1 MLFKKVYS
9 SLSLAWEYIHYI
21 ADAIQEK
28 VAGIVANKKIIAML
42 SNGSQARKTNV
53 EKDPVLLRIE
63 KEGVPVYLVASL
75 LEAADF
81 GGTDAVFN
89 DTGNVPLAD
98 YETKLISATSDGANV
113 NLGVCNGTLTQLAHE
128 WPWLVTVHFVNHRL
142 ELAMKDTIS
151 QIIDYQECDRFYT
164 TIFYLFK
171 NSRKLKALAEIA
183 AEALNI
189 TRYCLLKLNGTRL
202 VGLRHRA
209 LKKLLHK

>member
-1 MLFKKVYS
+1 
-9 SLSLAWEYIHYI
+9 
-21 ADAIQEK
+21 
-28 VAGIVANKKIIAML
+28 ML

-75 LEAADF
+75 LEVADF

-128 WPWLVTVHFVNHRL
+128 
-142 ELAMKDTIS
+142 
-151 QIIDYQECDRFYT
+151 
-164 TIFYLFK
+164 
-171 NSRKLKALAEIA
+171 
-183 AEALNI
+183 
-189 TRYCLLKLNGTRL
+189 
-202 VGLRHRA
+202 
-209 LKKLLHK
+209 